1 MLVTISRLV
10 SSHESNWL
18 STSSSFRKRLWC
30 LALLLLG
37 CAISQPLLAQQNDR
51 SVLVREDLKVVAASN
66 AQVELAAEPQ
76 SSSLNAFYNTP
87 PVSTNPFIP
96 PRPPASMLAD
106 SDQVAKFRSSTRGT
120 YTVSPSP
127 DSDEQ
132 PSVLAK
138 AAIPRPSIS
147 SASQTYA
154 SRLPNDSGLQV
165 DKAFGSLPAT
175 PDPRFG
181 DANNSSNSGSNTR
194 NRFGDF
200 GVSPA
205 PKTENR
211 FVALSSSDKAAASIP
226 PAVPPVRTARAAPQ
240 LNHRK
245 TDLHYLLN
253 LRHLRRAIASSN
265 PRRPVL
271 RLRKHRS
278 QSSNLPSQATR
289 QYLSRSQRRPHKL
302 PLSRYAHPV

>member
-106 SDQVAKFRSSTRGT
+106 SDQLAKFRSSTRGT

-132 PSVLAK
+132 
-138 AAIPRPSIS
+138 
-147 SASQTYA
+147 
-154 SRLPNDSGLQV
+154 LPNSKAVHVLLLGAGL
-165 DKAFGSLPAT
+165 FLLSSL
-175 PDPRFG
+175 
-181 DANNSSNSGSNTR
+181 
-194 NRFGDF
+194 
-200 GVSPA
+200 
-205 PKTENR
+205 K
-211 FVALSSSDKAAASIP
+211 LSSS
-226 PAVPPVRTARAAPQ
+226 Q
-240 LNHRK
+240 LMPMEKGSGRRK
-245 TDLHYLLN
+245 S
-253 LRHLRRAIASSN
+253 RWN
-265 PRRPVL
+265 PRL
-271 RLRKHRS
+271 CFFD
-278 QSSNLPSQATR
+278 
-289 QYLSRSQRRPHKL
+289 RRG
-302 PLSRYAHPV
+302 SFD